1 MKKSREL
8 FGERFFEQPGRRLCE
23 QVEKVFGEQI
33 AGIVLNLIIL
43 LNIIVAFS
51 ILASPM
57 PAVFEGPWLLPL
69 GILFFIFECCVSW
82 VLFMF
87 SNFIYK
93 GMKGIKREKIFIAAM
108 ADSKA
113 VYDKAESEARAI
125 YDKAIADAKAVFDKA
140 ESEDD
145 AKAVFDKA
153 ESEARVIYDKAIAEA
168 ELRARAV
175 YAKAESEDEKD
186 KGK

>member
-1 MKKSREL
+1 MKESREL
-8 FGERFFEQPGRRLCE
+8 FGGRFFEQPGRRLCE
-23 QVEKVFGEQI
+23 QVEKVFGEQR

-51 ILASPM
+51 ILSSPM
-57 PAVFEGPWLLPL
+57 PAVFEGPWLPL

-87 SNFIYK
+87 SIFIYK

-113 VYDKAESEARAI
+113 DFNKAESEARAI

-140 ESEDD
+140 ESEADS
-145 AKAVFDKA
+145 KAVFDKA
-153 ESEARVIYDKAIAEA
+153 ESEAKAIYDQ
-168 ELRARAV
+168 
-175 YAKAESEDEKD
+175 
-186 KGK
+186 